1 VKYREIMK
9 LVEEDGWM
17 HTRTAGS
24 HRVYHHPSKSG
35 IVVIAGH
42 PNADVPKGTLSSI
55 LKQAG
60 IKQP

>member
-1 VKYREIMK
+1 MAGCTRER
-9 LVEEDGWM
+9 LVVIASTID
-17 HTRTAGS
+17 
-24 HRVYHHPSKSG
+24 G

-42 PNADVPKGTLSSI
+42 TNADVPKGTLSSI